1 VNCNLLTKFVFG
13 AISVSIMQTCAAAN
27 APLEPAKIIYLLR
40 QTKVVKPDRA
50 LNVAMSQRQA
60 IVLTDRKEK
69 ETDNDV
75 KIDAV
80 LIAREIIT
88 GFPDDVSR
96 VRVTFQKPGSN
107 RASQIDVTAGDVKA
121 YGSGAMDANSLLNS
135 LDLNDVDYAA
145 TSTAGSGS
153 GSGLTVAS
161 GPLPDK
167 RLLLLSR
174 IEALKAKGTS
184 VKPFMDLFAN
194 IETEA
199 PKASEEQ
206 IGKDVSYL
214 ADKLAEQEDLY
225 KESRKPGTVGFESG
239 RSKENGNARGNGN
252 GIGSGSGSGIGIAP
266 LSPSQLD
273 ALQHRWNNLRDK
285 LDAWRQDGTVVQP
298 LRAVLQRAAKMLAG
312 SPQQQAQAEQLI
324 EQLENAERPPTN
336 RQRFKQF

>member
-1 VNCNLLTKFVFG
+1 M
-13 AISVSIMQTCAAAN
+13 MQTCVAAN
-27 APLEPAKIIYLLR
+27 APLEPSKIIYLLR
-40 QTKVVKPDRA
+40 QTKVVKPDRS

-153 GSGLTVAS
+153 GLTVAS

-199 PKASEEQ
+199 PKGSEEQ

-214 ADKLAEQEDLY
+214 ADKLTEQEDLY

-239 RSKENGNARGNGN
+239 RSKDNGNARG
-252 GIGSGSGSGIGIAP
+252 SAP

-273 ALQHRWNNLRDK
+273 ALQRRWNNLRDK
-285 LDAWRQDGTVVQP
+285 FDAWRQDGTVVQP
-298 LRAVLQRAAKMLAG
+298 LRADLQRAAKMLAG
-312 SPQQQAQAEQLI
+312 NPQQQAQAEQLI
-324 EQLENAERPPTN
+324 EQLENEGRPQTN
-336 RQRFKQF
+336 RHRYKQF